1 MYIDWCFLTLECSC
15 KRIPPPLTVVQGGMA
30 EPPPPPPPPPPLP
43 GVQGGGAAPPPP
55 PPLLSPG
62 CALPY
67 DILKSEVSTLNRSLK

>member
-15 KRIPPPLTVVQGGMA
+15 KRIPPPLTVVQGGLA
-30 EPPPPPPPPPPLP
+30 E
-43 GVQGGGAAPPPP
+43 PPP

>member
-15 KRIPPPLTVVQGGMA
+15 KRIPALTVVQAGMA
-30 EPPPPPPPPPPLP
+30 E
-43 GVQGGGAAPPPP
+43 PPPP